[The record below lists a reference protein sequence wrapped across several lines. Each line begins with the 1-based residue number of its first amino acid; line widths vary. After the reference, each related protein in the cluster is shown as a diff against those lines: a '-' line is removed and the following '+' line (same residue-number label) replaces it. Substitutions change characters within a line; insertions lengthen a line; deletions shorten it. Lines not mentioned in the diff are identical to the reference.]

1 SPVPK
6 VKPPPPPRRPKAPKK
21 PKLETFEPE
30 MPKYSDKCVGYG
42 DLWKKVQETTVNEA
56 GEEES
61 NAEELATEEESQ
73 AGYKDRQ
80 IGRPSERLC
89 SDLAGTYGG
98 IRSKWAGGDGKAI
111 QKPMPYA
118 YEALS
123 CRTVAREDPEVGCLD
138 RSGAVAFKGQE
149 VFRHLN
155 FLIEGMNLP
164 TTIATTCADLADV
177 CKGIV
182 NSVYAGVKLL
192 KYTGAEIL
200 QSQINS
206 AASKDCSAAQANFAR
221 MFCDVHCVRDA
232 VIRGDRTILRNLK
245 KATDITNGNTAK
257 LAEWI
262 VKTQQLDVSWLAEKI
277 DHQTVVQNL

>member
-73 AGYKDRQ
+73 AGYKAMH
-80 IGRPSERLC
+80 PC
-89 SDLAGTYGG
+89 DLAGTYGG

-111 QKPMPYA
+111 QKPMPYN
-118 YEALS
+118 ELM
-123 CRTVAREDPEVGCLD
+123 GCLD

-164 TTIATTCADLADV
+164 TTIATTCSRLTHLPALGTRALNPGCLPRDRNAQKPFFLH
-177 CKGIV
+177 
-182 NSVYAGVKLL
+182 
-192 KYTGAEIL
+192 
-200 QSQINS
+200 
-206 AASKDCSAAQANFAR
+206 AS
-221 MFCDVHCVRDA
+221 
-232 VIRGDRTILRNLK
+232 DRST
-245 KATDITNGNTAK
+245 
-257 LAEWI
+257 
-262 VKTQQLDVSWLAEKI
+262 
-277 DHQTVVQNL
+277 